1 MKTLTVGLVPAPQLP
16 TKIVY
21 KISESLKE
29 NLQEAFGDGVSW
41 EVKVEVDRLTGAA
54 DTVKEIL
61 NQAMEIKQKNEWDY
75 AISLTDLP
83 VFHEKFVVIADANIE
98 GKTAIIS
105 LPAYGL
111 TPTAKKV
118 KLTLLHMIKELY
130 YRNDP
135 EEKDI
140 ALIQAGIGVKGK
152 DSSPNFFEKLQKAF
166 RFSKIKRLEFPDK
179 DVSVRFI
186 VKPKWSGLPIILS
199 GMTIANEPWMVMPSF
214 KKVVGL
220 AFATGSYMLIFTT
233 LWELSSLYSLLRL
246 ILVMSFAIV
255 GMTAW
260 TIITHNLWEK
270 RDKNHRNKFRFIYNA
285 STVLTLLTSV
295 IIFYIFLYVLFLG
308 AVTIFVP
315 PDMFEKAVDH
325 EVGPIDYLALVW
337 LITSAATIA
346 GAIGAVFENPDMIR
360 KSTYSY
366 RQYIRSK
373 AIEEQ
378 NKAKEKYTD
387 KETSNK

>member
-1 MKTLTVGLVPAPQLP
+1 MKALTLGLVPAPQLP

-21 KISESLKE
+21 KISESLKKT
-29 NLQEAFGDGVSW
+29 LQNAFEEGVCW

-54 DTVKEIL
+54 ETVKEIL
-61 NQAMEIKQKNEWDY
+61 NQATEIKRRNEWDF

-83 VFHEKFVVIADANIE
+83 VFHEKSLVIADANIAE
-98 GKTAIIS
+98 KIALIS
-105 LPAYGL
+105 LPAFGI

-118 KLTLLHMIKELY
+118 KFTLMQMIKELY

-135 EEKDI
+135 ENNV
-140 ALIQAGIGVKGK
+140 ALIQAGIGVKEQNIQTSIFNK
-152 DSSPNFFEKLQKAF
+152 FRKAF
-166 RFSKIKRLEFPDK
+166 RLSKIKRLEFPDK

-186 VKPKWSGLPIILS
+186 INPKWSSLPIVLS
-199 GMTIANEPWMVMPSF
+199 GMTIANEPWTIMPSF

-220 AFATGSYMLIFTT
+220 AFATGTYMLIFTT

-246 ILVMSFAIV
+246 ILVMSFAIG

-270 RDKNHRNKFRFIYNA
+270 RDKNHRKKNRFIYNA

-295 IIFYIFLYVLFLG
+295 IVFYLFLYILFIV

-337 LITSAATIA
+337 LITSTATVA
-346 GAIGAVFENPDMIR
+346 GAIGAAFENPDKIR

-378 NKAKEKYTD
+378 NKAREKYTE
-387 KETSNK
+387 KETTNK